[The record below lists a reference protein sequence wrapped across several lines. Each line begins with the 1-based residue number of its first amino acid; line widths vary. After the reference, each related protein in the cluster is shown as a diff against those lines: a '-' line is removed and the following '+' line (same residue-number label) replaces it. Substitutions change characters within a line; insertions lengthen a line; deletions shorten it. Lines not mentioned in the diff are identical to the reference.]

1 MLKTA
6 PNSHTKH
13 HHALHSWTSL
23 GDPSHKKAHA
33 PRISIAG
40 SESRRRDI
48 EKKTLRE
55 LPLPASSFF
64 SFPFPFSSVGYFL
77 PFLFSHFPP
86 LPPVMDPLLALSSSF
101 SCFILAL
108 MAAQS
113 TAIVSWYCRNLL
125 CVSFFPNC
133 SRYFCR

>member
-1 MLKTA
+1 VLKTA

-55 LPLPASSFF
+55 LPLPAPPSFHF
-64 SFPFPFSSVGYFL
+64 HFHFLQSVIFFRFFFLTFRRCLQSWTHSWPSRRPFP
-77 PFLFSHFPP
+77 
-86 LPPVMDPLLALSSSF
+86 ALS
-101 SCFILAL
+101 
-108 MAAQS
+108 
-113 TAIVSWYCRNLL
+113 W
-125 CVSFFPNC
+125 P
-133 SRYFCR
+133 